1 MTPPPDADP
10 PDPGPRECA
19 AGGKGGDPA
28 GSSATLSVRADESP
42 SGASPLTRERRAA
55 FAAGDTLADRYRVV
69 RFIAQ
74 GAMGEVYEAED
85 LRLHE
90 RVALKA
96 IRPEIAQDARAV
108 DRFVREIQLA
118 RKVTHPNV
126 CRIFDLGLHRAG
138 PGQEGVA
145 PEALF
150 LTMELL
156 PGETL
161 SQRIAQAGRLATAE
175 AFPIVAQIAAGLD
188 AAHAEGIIHRDFKSG
203 NVMLVPA
210 PGPGKGVRPV
220 ITDFGLARH
229 VERHGG
235 AVSISD
241 TGVIVGTPAYMAPEQ
256 VQGQELTPAADLY
269 ALGVVM
275 YEMTTGLRPFD
286 GGSAMSIAVRRLTE
300 APVRPRRHVVD
311 LDPAW
316 ESAILRCLERDPAD
330 RFGSAGDVVKAL
342 SGEIV
347 APSGGAR
354 QRKRRRL
361 RRRLAVAAS
370 VVAGL
375 ALAAFAGRYL
385 GSRGAKAPAARSV
398 GTGSPAPRA
407 TAVVPRRSVAL
418 VGFDNV
424 SGSADAAWIS
434 TAISEILTT
443 ELGASLRV
451 VPGEDVARARA
462 EHGLDRPRDPG
473 GAALR
478 RIGRNLGADLVA
490 VGSYTVV
497 GGPQSRLLRI
507 DLRLFEADRA
517 EVVASA
523 TATGTEAQLFD
534 LVTRAAADLRRRLG
548 LGDASPAQAVAVR
561 ASLPSKPEA
570 ARYYVEGLARMRLLD
585 ALAAR
590 DLLEKAVAVDAKH
603 PLPHAALAEV
613 WTALGY
619 EERAK
624 REAAKA
630 AELAADLPREERLS
644 IEARFHE
651 ASGDW
656 NGAVERRRVLFESF
670 PDSLDHGLRL
680 ASAQTFGGKARDA
693 LVTVES
699 LRRLAPPSAGDPRID
714 LAEARAYQ
722 ELGDARRQQ
731 ALAAA
736 AAEKARALGARLL
749 LARARLLESTALDVL
764 GEPEKAMAAAEEA
777 RDLCAVVGDR
787 GSAARALEQIAILLH
802 RRGDLD
808 GARRLYERALAI
820 HREIGAEGSAARVA
834 HNMGSV
840 LFGQGKLQEAERIY
854 QQSLATFRTVGARY
868 EEASTLSDLG
878 AGLYNA
884 GELARAQKRYE
895 EALALFGEIGEK
907 SGVAMTLT
915 NLAEVLY
922 ARGEL
927 GHAEDLHRESLAINR
942 EVGDKAGMAYDLFRL
957 GVVLAA
963 KGDLAVARDRYQ
975 EALAL
980 QEALADRAAAAQTRL
995 GLATLLVEQ
1004 GRPAEAESL
1013 AREAEEV
1020 VRTEKAADL
1029 EAAADTV
1036 LARSLLAQGKL
1047 AEAGQASERL
1057 RGLAA
1062 ASQDR
1067 RVRIAAAIV
1076 AARVLA
1082 ASGEV
1087 HATNAA
1093 LEALRATLAEAVR
1106 VGFVDYE
1113 LEARLAAGEIAIASG
1128 RAAAGRARLAA
1139 LAKDATARGFG
1150 LVARRAAAAGSA
1162 TSMSGPGR
1170 DRTRE

>member
-1 MTPPPDADP
+1 M
-10 PDPGPRECA
+10 
-19 AGGKGGDPA
+19 
-28 GSSATLSVRADESP
+28 
-42 SGASPLTRERRAA
+42 
-55 FAAGDTLADRYRVV
+55 
-69 RFIAQ
+69 I
-74 GAMGEVYEAED
+74 
-85 LRLHE
+85 
-90 RVALKA
+90 
-96 IRPEIAQDARAV
+96 
-108 DRFVREIQLA
+108 
-118 RKVTHPNV
+118 
-126 CRIFDLGLHRAG
+126 
-138 PGQEGVA
+138 
-145 PEALF
+145 
-150 LTMELL
+150 
-156 PGETL
+156 
-161 SQRIAQAGRLATAE
+161 
-175 AFPIVAQIAAGLD
+175 
-188 AAHAEGIIHRDFKSG
+188 
-203 NVMLVPA
+203 LVPGGGSR
-210 PGPGKGVRPV
+210 PGVRPV

-229 VERHGG
+229 VEKRGG
-235 AVSISD
+235 AVVSISD
-241 TGVIVGTPAYMAPEQ
+241 TGVIAGTPAYMAPEQ

-300 APVRPRRHVVD
+300 APVPPRRHVVD

-330 RFGSAGDVVKAL
+330 RFASAGDVVKEL

-347 APSGGAR
+347 APSEGAR
-354 QRKRRRL
+354 QRKSRRL

-375 ALAAFAGRYL
+375 ALAVAAGRFL
-385 GSRGAKAPAARSV
+385 GSRGTGVPAARP
-398 GTGSPAPRA
+398 GGIGSPAPTA
-407 TAVVPRRSVAL
+407 TPVVPRRSVAL
-418 VGFDNV
+418 LGFGNV

-462 EHGLDRPRDPG
+462 EHGLDRPDDPG

-478 RIGRNLGADLVA
+478 RVGRNLGADLVA

-507 DLRLFEADRA
+507 DLRLYEAARA
-517 EVVASA
+517 EVVATA
-523 TATGTEAQLFD
+523 AATGTEAQLFD
-534 LVTRAAADLRRRLG
+534 LVTRAAADLRRQLG
-548 LGDASPAQAVAVR
+548 LGDLSPAQAVAVR
-561 ASLPSKPEA
+561 ASLPSQPEA
-570 ARYYVEGLARMRLLD
+570 ARYYVEGLARMRVLD

-590 DLLEKAVAVDAKH
+590 DLLEKAVAADAKH
-603 PLPHAALAEV
+603 PLPHAALAEA

-619 EERAK
+619 EGRA
-624 REAAKA
+624 RQEAAKA
-630 AELAADLPREERLS
+630 AELATDLPREERLA

-651 ASGDW
+651 TSGDW
-656 NGAVERRRVLFESF
+656 NGAIERRRALFELI

-680 ASAQTFGGKARDA
+680 ASAQTFGGRARDA

-699 LRRLAPPSAGDPRID
+699 LRRLPAPSPDDPRID
-714 LAEARAYQ
+714 LAEARAHQ

-749 LARARLLESTALDVL
+749 LARARLLESRALEVL
-764 GEPEKAMAAAEEA
+764 GEPEKALAAAEEA
-777 RDLCAVVGDR
+777 RDLYGAVGDQ
-787 GSAARALEQIAILLH
+787 GSAARAIEQIAILLH

-808 GARRLYERALAI
+808 GARRLYARALAI
-820 HREIGAEGSAARVA
+820 YREIGAEGSAARAA

-840 LFGQGKLQEAERIY
+840 LFAQGKRQEAERIY
-854 QQSLATFRTVGARY
+854 RQSLATFRTIGARY

-895 EALALFGEIGEK
+895 EALSLFGEIGEK

-927 GHAEDLHRESLAINR
+927 GQAEDVHRESLAINR
-942 EVGDKAGMAYDLFRL
+942 EIGDKAGTAYDLFRL

-980 QEALADRAAAAQTRL
+980 REALADRVGAAETRL

-1004 GRPAEAESL
+1004 GRPAEAESV

-1020 VRTEKAADL
+1020 LRTEKAADL
-1029 EAAADTV
+1029 EAAADAV
-1036 LARSLLAQGKL
+1036 LARSLLAQGKV
-1047 AEAGQASERL
+1047 AEAGEANERL

-1062 ASQDR
+1062 SSQDR

-1082 ASGEV
+1082 ASGEAR
-1087 HATNAA
+1087 ATSAA
-1093 LEALRATLAEAVR
+1093 LEALQATLAEAVR
-1106 VGFVDYE
+1106 VGYVDYQ
-1113 LEARLAAGEIAIASG
+1113 LEARLAAGEIEMASG
-1128 RAAAGRARLAA
+1128 RAAAGRAHLAA
-1139 LAKDATARGFG
+1139 LAKDAAARSFG
-1150 LVARRAAAAGSA
+1150 LVARRAAAAESA
-1162 TSMSGPGR
+1162 TSLSRPGR
-1170 DRTRE
+1170 AGARERGAKAGA

>member
-1 MTPPPDADP
+1 MTPYPDADP
-10 PDPGPRECA
+10 PDPGPKKSAR
-19 AGGKGGDPA
+19 GGEGADPA
-28 GSSATLSVRADESP
+28 GSSATLSVTVAESP
-42 SGASPLTRERRAA
+42 SGASAATRDRPAA

-85 LRLHE
+85 LRLCE
-90 RVALKA
+90 RVALKT
-96 IRPEIAQDARAV
+96 IRPELAQDARAI

-138 PGQEGVA
+138 PQGQEGVA
-145 PEALF
+145 PEVLF

-161 SQRIAQAGRLATAE
+161 SQRIARDGRLAPAE

-210 PGPGKGVRPV
+210 PGSGKGVRPV

-229 VERHGG
+229 VEKRGG

-300 APVRPRRHVVD
+300 APVPPRRHVVD

-330 RFGSAGDVVKAL
+330 RFASAGDVVKEL
-342 SGEIV
+342 SGEVV
-347 APSGGAR
+347 APSEGAR

-370 VVAGL
+370 VLTGL
-375 ALAAFAGRYL
+375 ALAAAAGRYL
-385 GSRGAKAPAARSV
+385 GSRGAGVPAARP
-398 GTGSPAPRA
+398 GGPGSPAPRA
-407 TAVVPRRSVAL
+407 AAVVPRRSVAL
-418 VGFDNV
+418 LAFGNV
-424 SGSADAAWIS
+424 SGSADVAWIS

-443 ELGASLRV
+443 ELATTLRV
-451 VPGEDVARARA
+451 VPGEDVARTRA
-462 EHGLDRPRDPG
+462 ELGLDRPHDPG

-478 RIGRNLGADLVA
+478 RIGRNLGVDLVA
-490 VGSYTVV
+490 VGAYTVV

-507 DLRLFEADRA
+507 DLRVFAAARAD
-517 EVVASA
+517 VVAA
-523 TATGTEAQLFD
+523 AAATGTEAQLFD
-534 LVTRAAADLRRRLG
+534 LVTRAAADLRRQLG
-548 LGDASPAQAVAVR
+548 LGDLSAAQAVAVR

-570 ARYYVEGLARMRLLD
+570 ARYYAEGLARMRLLD
-585 ALAAR
+585 ALSAR
-590 DLLEKAVAVDAKH
+590 DLLEKAVAADAKH

-619 EERAK
+619 EGRAK

-630 AELAADLPREERLS
+630 AELAADLPREERLA

-651 ASGDW
+651 TSGDW
-656 NGAVERRRVLFESF
+656 DGAVERRRALFESF

-680 ASAQTFGGKARDA
+680 AAAQTFGGRARDA
-693 LVTVES
+693 LVTIES
-699 LRRLAPPSAGDPRID
+699 LRRLAPPSRDDPRID

-731 ALAAA
+731 ALAAV

-764 GEPEKAMAAAEEA
+764 GDPEKAMAAAEEA
-777 RDLCAVVGDR
+777 RSLYAAVGDR
-787 GSAARALEQIAILLH
+787 GSTARALEQIAILLH

-820 HREIGAEGSAARVA
+820 HREIGADGSAARVA
-834 HNMGSV
+834 HNIGSV
-840 LFGQGKLQEAERIY
+840 LFAQGKLQEAERIY
-854 QQSLATFRTVGARY
+854 QQSLATFRTIGARY

-895 EALALFGEIGEK
+895 EALSLFGEIGEK
-907 SGVAMTLT
+907 AGVAMTIT
-915 NLAEVLY
+915 NLGEVLY

-927 GHAEDLHRESLAINR
+927 GRAEDLHRESLAINR
-942 EVGDKAGMAYDLFRL
+942 EVGDKAGTAYDLFRL

-963 KGDLAVARDRYQ
+963 KGDLGVARDRYQ

-980 QEALADRAAAAQTRL
+980 QEALADRTAAAQTRL

-1029 EAAADTV
+1029 EADADAV
-1036 LARSLLAQGKL
+1036 LARALLGQGKL
-1047 AEAGQASERL
+1047 VEAGEANERL

-1082 ASGEV
+1082 ASGEPR
-1087 HATNAA
+1087 ATNAA
-1093 LEALRATLAEAVR
+1093 LGTLRATLAEAER
-1106 VGFVDYE
+1106 AGFVDYE
-1113 LEARLAAGEIAIASG
+1113 LEARLAAGEIETASG
-1128 RAAAGRARLAA
+1128 RAAGRAHLAA
-1139 LAKDATARGFG
+1139 LAKDATAMGFG
-1150 LVARRAAAAGSA
+1150 QVARRAAAAGSA
-1162 TSMSGPGR
+1162 SSVSGSGR

>member
-1 MTPPPDADP
+1 MTPSPDADST
-10 PDPGPRECA
+10 DPARKEGA
-19 AGGKGGDPA
+19 AGGKGADPA
-28 GSSATLSVRADESP
+28 GSSATLSVTVAESP
-42 SGASPLTRERRAA
+42 SGASSAARDRPAA
-55 FAAGDTLADRYRVV
+55 FAAGETLADRYRIV

-85 LRLHE
+85 LRLHD

-96 IRPEIAQDARAV
+96 IRPEIAQDAKAV

-138 PGQEGVA
+138 PQGREGVA
-145 PEALF
+145 PEVLF

-161 SQRIAQAGRLATAE
+161 SQRIARVGRLAPAE

-210 PGPGKGVRPV
+210 PGAGKGVRPV

-229 VERHGG
+229 VEKRGG

-300 APVRPRRHVVD
+300 APVPPRRHVVD
-311 LDPAW
+311 LDRAW
-316 ESAILRCLERDPAD
+316 ESAILRCLERDPAF
-330 RFGSAGDVVKAL
+330 RFASAGDVVKGL

-347 APSGGAR
+347 APSEGAR
-354 QRKRRRL
+354 RRKRKKL
-361 RRRLAVAAS
+361 RRGLAVAAC

-375 ALAAFAGRYL
+375 ALAAAAGRYL
-385 GSRGAKAPAARSV
+385 GSRGAPAARPGAV
-398 GTGSPAPRA
+398 GSPALPA
-407 TAVVPRRSVAL
+407 QAVVPRRSVAL
-418 VGFDNV
+418 LGFGNV
-424 SGSADAAWIS
+424 SGTADVAWIS

-443 ELGASLRV
+443 ELGAALRV

-462 EHGLDRPRDPG
+462 ELGLDRPHDPG
-473 GAALR
+473 AEALR
-478 RIGRNLGADLVA
+478 KIGRNLGADLIA

-507 DLRLFEADRA
+507 DVRLFEAARA
-517 EVVASA
+517 EVVAA
-523 TATGTEAQLFD
+523 AGATGTEAQLFD
-534 LVTRAAADLRRRLG
+534 LVTRAAADLRRPLG
-548 LGDASPAQAVAVR
+548 LGELSPVQAVAVR

-570 ARYYVEGLARMRLLD
+570 ARYYAEGLARMRLLD

-590 DLLEKAVAVDAKH
+590 DLLEKAVAADAKH
-603 PLPHAALAEV
+603 PLPHAALAEA

-619 EERAK
+619 EGRA
-624 REAAKA
+624 RQEAAKA
-630 AELAADLPREERLS
+630 AELAAGLPREDRLS

-651 ASGDW
+651 TSGDW
-656 NGAVERRRVLFESF
+656 DGAVERRRALFESF

-680 ASAQTFGGKARDA
+680 ASAQTSGGRARDA

-699 LRRLAPPSAGDPRID
+699 LRRLPPPSADDPRVD
-714 LAEARAYQ
+714 LAEARAHQ
-722 ELGDARRQQ
+722 ELGDAKRQQ

-736 AAEKARALGARLL
+736 AAGKARALGARLL
-749 LARARLLESTALDVL
+749 LARARLLESRALDVL

-777 RDLCAVVGDR
+777 RDLDTAVGDR

-802 RRGDLD
+802 KRGDLD

-820 HREIGAEGSAARVA
+820 HREIGAEASAARVA
-834 HNMGSV
+834 HNIGSV
-840 LFGQGKLQEAERIY
+840 LFAQGKLQEAERMY
-854 QQSLATFRTVGARY
+854 QQSLATFRAVGARY

-895 EALALFGEIGEK
+895 EALSLFGEIGEK
-907 SGVAMTLT
+907 SGVAMALT
-915 NLAEVLY
+915 NLGELLL

-927 GHAEDLHRESLAINR
+927 GRAEDLHRESLAINR
-942 EVGDKAGMAYDLFRL
+942 EIGDKAGAAYDLFRL

-1029 EAAADTV
+1029 EAAADAV
-1036 LARSLLAQGKL
+1036 LSRSLLAQGKL
-1047 AEAGQASERL
+1047 EAAGEANERL

-1076 AARVLA
+1076 GARVLA
-1082 ASGEV
+1082 ASGE
-1087 HATNAA
+1087 ARAANAA
-1093 LEALRATLAEAVR
+1093 MELLRATLAEAAR

-1113 LEARLAAGEIAIASG
+1113 LEARLATGEIEMASG
-1128 RAAAGRARLAA
+1128 RAEAGRARLAA

-1162 TSMSGPGR
+1162 TSASEPRR
-1170 DRTRE
+1170 DGARD